1 VLGLKV
7 FGAGLWVLSNS
18 DKESALMHFE
28 LASGRLVRRYAVSG
42 PHNFNDL
49 AFARSGA
56 VYVTDTRMGAVWE
69 LKHDGAELTRISGE
83 FGHANGIAVSGDGRM
98 LYVSTFP
105 DGLTLVDLKTN
116 AVQPVARPGDLC
128 LATIDGLYFYRGALI
143 AIRNAFMS
151 PRVVRMRLRKD
162 LRGIEG
168 FEVLERRNPL
178 FDGLTTGVIVGNE
191 LFYMANI
198 QDEKQSGF
206 QPITIL
212 SMAIAPKRP
221 GRAA

>member
-1 VLGLKV
+1 
-7 FGAGLWVLSNS
+7 
-18 DKESALMHFE
+18 
-28 LASGRLVRRYAVSG
+28 
-42 PHNFNDL
+42 
-49 AFARSGA
+49 
-56 VYVTDTRMGAVWE
+56 
-69 LKHDGAELTRISGE
+69 
-83 FGHANGIAVSGDGRM
+83 M

-105 DGLTLVDLKTN
+105 DGLTVVDLKTN

-143 AIRNAFMS
+143 AIQNAFMS

-212 SMAIAPKRP
+212 KIAIAPKRP